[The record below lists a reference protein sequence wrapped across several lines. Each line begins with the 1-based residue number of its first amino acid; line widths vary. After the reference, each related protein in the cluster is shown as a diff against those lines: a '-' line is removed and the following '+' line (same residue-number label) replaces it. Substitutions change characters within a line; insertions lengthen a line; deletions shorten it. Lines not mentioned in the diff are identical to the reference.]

1 MRNVDKF
8 SILCIS
14 DCRVVKLASKNRARA
29 ASLKYQVAVSDPLD
43 KGDFCTVIGKTQQ
56 FFLVE
61 RALPVCNLHNSLM
74 LYHTSHNTHNAKSEA
89 LGGQPWITHCK
100 PPSTRRFSRMICV
113 SAQLSKGPYKPTSQ
127 AVFRRNRKN

>member
-1 MRNVDKF
+1 MPDIDGF

-14 DCRVVKLASKNRARA
+14 GCRVVKLASKKRARA

-61 RALPVCNLHNSLM
+61 RAPPAYNLHNSLM

-89 LGGQPWITHCK
+89 IEVNLG
-100 PPSTRRFSRMICV
+100 
-113 SAQLSKGPYKPTSQ
+113 
-127 AVFRRNRKN
+127 